1 MDRKNNRTPI
11 VGKIF
16 LPKVW
21 GLDWNNIFV
30 SFAFICLY
38 NDWISLSLTW
48 DKWPR
53 LCVSEC
59 ATRGRKSGPKA
70 SSSFQSCVLYRDGQK
85 KREKTLGPYTDVNRK
100 PQVSIKQENGN
111 ASNRGNSRLRIDIYN
126 TDLSLI
132 CTHMGAKKNLISLS
146 LCVIHKSKYIES
158 FYVCRLAGSSDP
170 EKPNGI
176 LYRLQNRIFR
186 GSPDFSPSDLCVL
199 PSMPT

>member
-111 ASNRGNSRLRIDIYN
+111 ASNRGNSRLRIDIY
-126 TDLSLI
+126 TIRISLLYVRIWERRKISYLSLSVLYI
-132 CTHMGAKKNLISLS
+132 NLNI
-146 LCVIHKSKYIES
+146 
-158 FYVCRLAGSSDP
+158 
-170 EKPNGI
+170 
-176 LYRLQNRIFR
+176 
-186 GSPDFSPSDLCVL
+186 
-199 PSMPT
+199 

>member
-1 MDRKNNRTPI
+1 MCVGVRNARK
-11 VGKIF
+11 KEWAKSFFF
-16 LPKVW
+16 L
-21 GLDWNNIFV
+21 
-30 SFAFICLY
+30 
-38 NDWISLSLTW
+38 
-48 DKWPR
+48 
-53 LCVSEC
+53 
-59 ATRGRKSGPKA
+59 
-70 SSSFQSCVLYRDGQK
+70 SSCILYRDGQK
-85 KREKTLGPYTDVNRK
+85 KREKTLVPYTDVNRK

-111 ASNRGNSRLRIDIYN
+111 ASNRGNSRLRIDIY
-126 TDLSLI
+126 TIRISLLYVRI
-132 CTHMGAKKNLISLS
+132 WERRKISYLS